1 MPRAKTPIEGWD
13 EEEATGW
20 LRQFRGSARQ
30 CVGHLL
36 PHLTGAEK
44 NRAISRVNYIRRKL
58 QADGLDFSKPR
69 APSVPRGTLHALPSP
84 PATPPP
90 EPEPR
95 TVQVADVAPVTPS
108 KMGREQLLAWA
119 VDRAAVAVDQTAPER
134 GAYASNLSLLV
145 KAHHEL
151 AEIRSQRPDEEMTM
165 ERLVEMLQSQIGS
178 VPSDVLELFVSEYLR
193 RNPKAR
199 ISA

>member
-1 MPRAKTPIEGWD
+1 
-13 EEEATGW
+13 
-20 LRQFRGSARQ
+20 
-30 CVGHLL
+30 
-36 PHLTGAEK
+36 
-44 NRAISRVNYIRRKL
+44 
-58 QADGLDFSKPR
+58 
-69 APSVPRGTLHALPSP
+69 
-84 PATPPP
+84 
-90 EPEPR
+90 
-95 TVQVADVAPVTPS
+95 
-108 KMGREQLLAWA
+108 MGREQLLAWA

>member
-1 MPRAKTPIEGWD
+1 MEWNPD
-13 EEEATGW
+13 EVNVW
-20 LRQFRGSARQ
+20 LRVNRGSPGECIR
-30 CVGHLL
+30 HLW
-36 PHLTGAEK
+36 PGVRDAK
-44 NRAISRVNYIRRKL
+44 QRRALEQRIRRIRRKL
-58 QADGLDFSKPR
+58 EAEGVDFSESR
-69 APSVPRGTLHALPSP
+69 APSVPRGTLHALPAP
-84 PATPPP
+84 PSTPPP